1 MNNMNY
7 LYIRHKARI
16 SIAVYAAFS
25 AISLCLMTTA
35 TNVRAS
41 EATNESHVFDC
52 IVEPSMSVNIGS
64 ALPGVLGSMLVARN
78 DIVEKDQVIA
88 EIESSYEQATV
99 DRMRARINITTLIDV
114 SKINARYSENIRN
127 RTLGLMTENMVAS
140 QEYERVKTEAEI
152 ANLQLREAEDNRV
165 LAYLELLQSEANL
178 NQRSIRSPID
188 GIVVDRYKTKGEYID
203 DKPIIKIVNIDVLH
217 IEALL
222 PVEFVG
228 KIHEGMNASI
238 SLVPEFY
245 GVHEG
250 EVTLVD
256 KIVDAASGTFRV
268 RLELD
273 NAQHEIPSGLQCE
286 VDFHEM
292 TQKPESEKSV
302 APPMYSAQPD
312 MFVVPRTPGAVEIPE
327 PSDKPDSV
335 EMRKSQEKTEP
346 FEMPASSK
354 LPESLDE
361 PATSEVLEST
371 GMPTA
376 SQVLASFDV
385 PTASEILKSFKVP
398 VTKGASDS
406 IEKPA
411 ASGMIEFSK
420 VPASLEPIGRTDG
433 SMKRY
438 RFPELDIEEMSLGK
452 K

>member
-16 SIAVYAAFS
+16 SFAVYAAFS
-25 AISLCLMTTA
+25 VVSLCLMITA
-35 TNVRAS
+35 TNVGS
-41 EATNESHVFDC
+41 SQATNEPHVFDC

-99 DRMRARINITTLIDV
+99 DRMRARINITTSIDV
-114 SKINARYSENIRN
+114 SKINARYSENIKN
-127 RTLGLMTENMVAS
+127 RTLGLMTEDMVAS

-152 ANLQLREAEDNRV
+152 ANLQLREAEDNRI

-203 DKPIIKIVNIDVLH
+203 DKPIVKIVNIDVLH

-228 KIHEGMNASI
+228 KVQEGMNASI
-238 SLVPEFY
+238 SLIPEYY
-245 GVHEG
+245 GVHEA

-286 VDFHEM
+286 VDFHEI
-292 TQKPESEKSV
+292 TQKPASDISI
-302 APPMYSAQPD
+302 APTMHSAQPD
-312 MFVVPRTPGAVEIPE
+312 MSVAPRTPGAIEVPV
-327 PSDKPDSV
+327 STDRPDSV
-335 EMRKSQEKTEP
+335 EMRESREKAES
-346 FEMPASSK
+346 FE
-354 LPESLDE
+354 L
-361 PATSEVLEST
+361 
-371 GMPTA
+371 
-376 SQVLASFDV
+376 
-385 PTASEILKSFKVP
+385 
-398 VTKGASDS
+398 
-406 IEKPA
+406 
-411 ASGMIEFSK
+411 
-420 VPASLEPIGRTDG
+420 PASLEPIGRIEG

-438 RFPELDIEEMSLGK
+438 RFPEIDVEEMSLGK